1 MSVFNLKKGKLIARS
16 DQIEDELLSVAIIKV
31 CVCVCVCV
39 CVPLCGI
46 EAQQEADGVVPHLLV
61 MPFMMLRSTGRRW

>member
-31 CVCVCVCV
+31 YVCVCVCVCV
-39 CVPLCGI
+39 CPCV
-46 EAQQEADGVVPHLLV
+46 A
-61 MPFMMLRSTGRRW
+61 LRRNRRLTASCLICW

>member
-31 CVCVCVCV
+31 CVCVPVW
-39 CVPLCGI
+39 
-46 EAQQEADGVVPHLLV
+46 H
-61 MPFMMLRSTGRRW
+61 